1 MRLNE
6 VLTVKNFAQPVSVHL
21 IFSTPALVGLS
32 GPPTGPSTTPINLS
46 RGGLKVNYKNP
57 KKPKER
63 NPKIWMPKKDFFKVL
78 HIKSRVFQRMMSQSA
93 TGFNIFQFV
102 SP

>member
-21 IFSTPALVGLS
+21 IFSTPAMVGLS
-32 GPPTGPSTTPINLS
+32 GPPTGPPQHQLIYQ
-46 RGGLKVNYKNP
+46 GGLKVNYKNP

-78 HIKSRVFQRMMSQSA
+78 HIKSRVFQRIMSQSA